1 MTKIVRSLLKTTALK
16 RKAFFLAA
24 DTVLLCAAMYASFWI
39 RFDGRIPPYFLQY
52 IGVYLALALALN
64 VSLLA
69 LCGLY
74 NISWRF
80 FRLKELV
87 KLLQA
92 LLIASVLMVVA
103 RYLLKSWEPFR
114 MFPRSVLLLDLNFNI
129 VLIGGLRISKRLY
142 REYLIQRR
150 KEIRGRTRVLV
161 VGAGSAGEQIV
172 RDMQDNRQ
180 SHHLP
185 IGFIDDDPAKLGVVI
200 HGVKV
205 LGRREDIPRVLAGG
219 GIDEVLIALPS
230 ADSKEIRRIV
240 ELINNTGRGIRIKVL
255 PGLHDIIEGKVSL
268 TDIKDVE
275 VEDLLGR
282 DIVPI
287 DFDKIRTYL
296 RGKRVLVSGAGGSIG
311 GELARTIS
319 QFSPAKLFLLDNDET
334 ELFYAVNSLKKII
347 PDIFPVIASIRDQAK
362 INRVFETTR
371 PEVVFHAAALKHVPI
386 LEHYPEEAVK
396 TNVRGTRIVGE
407 AAMRYGVGRFVYIS
421 TDKAINPT
429 SVMGAS
435 KRVGEEI
442 LRALN
447 AMNGTRFIA
456 VRFGNVL
463 GSRGSVI
470 PLFKKQIK
478 DGGPVTVTHV
488 DMKRYFMAVSEA
500 VLLVLE
506 AGATGRG
513 GETYILDMGKLIRI
527 DDLARDMIRLS
538 GHEPDVDIPIIYT
551 GLRSGEKLFEELV
564 GSEEGSEKTENANI
578 FRAIHTRALDGP
590 RLWKTVDQ
598 LIDCALDAQS
608 RRESI
613 IRLLKE
619 IVPTFKPDEAG
630 VSINHW

>member
-1 MTKIVRSLLKTTALK
+1 MKTAESLLKTTAFK
-16 RKAFFLAA
+16 RKAFFLTA
-24 DTVLLCAAMYASFWI
+24 DALLICFAMFASFWL
-39 RFDGRIPPYFLQY
+39 RFDGRIPHIFLQY
-52 IGVYLALALALN
+52 MGVYFAFALVLN
-64 VSLLA
+64 ISLLS
-69 LCGLY
+69 LHGLY
-74 NISWRF
+74 NITWRF
-80 FRLKELV
+80 FSLKELV

-92 LLIASVLMVVA
+92 VAIASILMAVA
-103 RYLLKSWEPFR
+103 RFVFKPWDPFR

-129 VLIGGLRISKRLY
+129 VLLGGLRISKRIY
-142 REYLIQRR
+142 REYIGKRR
-150 KEIRGRTRVLV
+150 METKGRTRVLV

-172 RDMQDNRQ
+172 RDMLDNRK
-180 SHHLP
+180 SRHVP
-185 IGFIDDDPAKLGVVI
+185 VGFIDDADAKQGVSI

-205 LGRREDIPRVLAGG
+205 FGKREDIPRILAGN

-230 ADSKEIRRIV
+230 ADSKDIRKIV
-240 ELINNTGRGIRIKVL
+240 ELINKTGKGRKIKVL
-255 PGLHDIIEGKVSL
+255 PGMHDILEGKVSL

-282 DIVPI
+282 EIIPI
-287 DFDKIRTYL
+287 DFDKIREYI
-296 RGKRVLVSGAGGSIG
+296 RSKRVLVSGAGGSIG

-319 QFSPAKLFLLDNDET
+319 QFNPAKLFLLDNDET
-334 ELFYAVNSLKKII
+334 ELFYTVNNLKKII

-362 INRVFETTR
+362 INRVFETMR

-386 LEHYPEEAVK
+386 LEHYPEEAIK
-396 TNVRGTRIVGE
+396 TNIRGTRIMGE
-407 AAMRYGVGRFVYIS
+407 ASMRYGVGRFVNIS

-447 AMNGTRFIA
+447 AMNGTRFIS

-470 PLFKKQIK
+470 PLFKKQIME
-478 DGGPVTVTHV
+478 GGPVTVTHI
-488 DMKRYFMAVSEA
+488 DMKRFFMAISEA

-506 AGATGRG
+506 AGATGNG
-513 GETYILDMGKLIRI
+513 GEAYILDMGKLVRI

-538 GHEPDVDIPIIYT
+538 GYEPDVDIPVVYT
-551 GLRSGEKLFEELV
+551 GLRSGEKLFEELI
-564 GSEEGSEKTENANI
+564 GSEEGSEKTENEKI
-578 FRAIHTRALDGP
+578 FRAINGRPLDASK
-590 RLWKTVDQ
+590 LWKAVDH
-598 LIDCALDAQS
+598 LIDCAMDAKSQ
-608 RRESI
+608 RESI
-613 IRLLKE
+613 VRLLKE